1 MPEFE
6 TPPKKTV
13 SAYAGDP
20 KRRAGGTQGPS
31 AALLVQ
37 GTASIGGPAIAS
49 IGGALPDPALRR
61 LKGALDEWGRAATAP
76 APAPGAAANAV
87 PSEAQRRADLRGF
100 RAGLWGLSLPGHHEL
115 MADLRTR
122 PDDTARM
129 KLAVVEQSE
138 LLHRIAAGDPNA
150 YVHGLGEKIL
160 ETRRRRL
167 QLKVEKNSMG
177 LQVQATVSSRAK
189 KCRSRLR
196 AGAADLAE
204 LERSDTARLNMI
216 RENSR
221 DLARLYS
228 LLHWVAGED
237 ATALQGANSVDLAKT
252 AEFLREEIAA
262 ARGRYPTERLEV
274 FLARIDREPLARET
288 MRAIVASGGEVFH
301 RMRAAH
307 DVSIAGHE
315 AVLAGL
321 RKRRRGA
328 FIRSL
333 ACWRPQPAAGT
344 DGTYER
350 GAALLAQ
357 MKAHQADFLRHVEI
371 CESPEYAARV
381 AVASHIHDWRLRH
394 GIGPVPGQQ

>member
-13 SAYAGDP
+13 SARTGVP
-20 KRRAGGTQGPS
+20 QRRAEVTAGHS

-37 GTASIGGPAIAS
+37 GTASAGAATAFL
-49 IGGALPDPALRR
+49 GGASPDPALQSLRA
-61 LKGALDEWGRAATAP
+61 ALDEWGRGPTAP
-76 APAPGAAANAV
+76 APAPGGAAAAV
-87 PSEAQRRADLRGF
+87 QSEAQRQADLRGF

-122 PDDTARM
+122 PDDTARR

-150 YVHGLGEKIL
+150 HVLGLGERLL

-167 QLKVEKNSMG
+167 QLEEDKNSFG
-177 LQVQATVSSRAK
+177 LQVQATVGSHAK
-189 KCRSRLR
+189 ERRSRLR
-196 AGAADLAE
+196 AMAADLAA
-204 LERSDTARLNMI
+204 LERSDTARLDMI

-221 DLARLYS
+221 ELARLYS

-237 ATALQGANSVDLAKT
+237 ATPLQGANSVDLAKT

-262 ARGRYPTERLEV
+262 ARGRYATERLEV

-288 MRAIVASGGEVFH
+288 MRAIIAGGGEVFH

-307 DVSIAGHE
+307 DVRIAGHE

-321 RKRRRGA
+321 RKHRRGA
-328 FIRSL
+328 FILSL
-333 ACWRPQPAAGT
+333 ACCVPRPAAGI
-344 DGTYER
+344 DGAYER

-357 MKAHQADFLRHVEI
+357 MKAHQADVLRYVEI

-381 AVASHIHDWRLRH
+381 AVASHIYDWRSRH
-394 GIGPVPGQQ
+394 GTGAVR